1 MVAAIELAA
10 EAAAVAARMAVKRG
24 RRERMEA
31 LAAKYP
37 AWGEQM
43 QYEKG
48 ESSDSEIDTLDES
61 DIVPP
66 WLREHPA
73 QAQPSNEPASEDY

>member
-1 MVAAIELAA
+1 
-10 EAAAVAARMAVKRG
+10 
-24 RRERMEA
+24 MEA

-37 AWGEQM
+37 AWGEHM
-43 QYEKG
+43 EYEKG
-48 ESSDSEIDTLDES
+48 ESSDSEIDNLDES

-73 QAQPSNEPASEDY
+73 QAQPSNEPGSEDY